1 MAAEILN
8 SRQIK
13 ALKEHKYS
21 AEGSSICEPFMQVY
35 WRWLVEQIPKTWA
48 PNTITLVG
56 LIINVVS
63 TLILIFYNYDGTKEA
78 PGWVYLG
85 CAIGLFVYQSLDAI
99 DGKQARR
106 TKSNS
111 PLGELFDHGCDSL
124 STVFVMLGC
133 CISLKLG
140 KDPMVLLFEMCM
152 SEFCFYMA
160 HWQTYVT
167 GILKFG
173 MVDVTEGQFTVIFIY
188 TLCAIS
194 PGFFDNTLPVFGIPL
209 RMIAVLGSLGPSL
222 FFMFK
227 TSNLILKGGVGKNK
241 STVAGSS
248 TIFPIVP
255 IGLVMAL
262 QVIIATKTS
271 IYTDQPCLYLVSFG
285 FVSSKITNSLVVAHM
300 TKSEMPLLDWSLL
313 GPMML
318 FMNQYFNSKFP
329 EYFLLWIVCIY
340 SVQNW
345 IMYSLRVCQEIC
357 DHLNIY
363 CFDIVSAPKTER
375 KNSDS
380 RKIR

>member
-1 MAAEILN
+1 MATEILS

-21 AEGSSICEPFMQVY
+21 AEGSSICEPFMQVF
-35 WRWLVEQIPKTWA
+35 WRWLVEQIPRSWA

-56 LIINVVS
+56 LLLNVL
-63 TLILIFYNYDGTKEA
+63 TTFILICYNPDGEREA
-78 PGWVYLG
+78 PGWAYLG
-85 CAIGLFVYQSLDAI
+85 CAVGLFIYQSLDAI

-106 TKSNS
+106 TQSNT

-140 KDPMVLLFEMCM
+140 HDPMVLLFEMCL
-152 SEFCFYMA
+152 SEFCFYLA

-167 GILKFG
+167 GTLKFG
-173 MVDVTEGQFTVIFIY
+173 MIDVTEGQFFVMAIY

-194 PGFFDNTLPVFGIPL
+194 PGFFDITLPVFGIPL
-209 RMIAVLGSLGPSL
+209 RYLCVLGSIGPSL
-222 FFMFK
+222 FFVFK
-227 TSNLILKGGVGKNK
+227 TGSLILQGGVGKNK
-241 STVAGSS
+241 STVADSS
-248 TIFPIVP
+248 TIFPIVH
-255 IGLVMAL
+255 IGLVIVL

-285 FVSSKITNSLVVAHM
+285 FVTSKITNSLVVAHM
-300 TKSEMPLLDWSLL
+300 TKCEMPVLDWSLL

-329 EYFLLWIVCIY
+329 EYILLWIVCIY
-340 SVQNW
+340 SIQDW
-345 IMYSLRVCQEIC
+345 IMYSLRVCREIC
-357 DHLNIY
+357 SHLNIY
-363 CFDIVSAPKTER
+363 CFDITSKPNPER
-375 KNSDS
+375 RNSNG
-380 RKIR
+380 RKAR